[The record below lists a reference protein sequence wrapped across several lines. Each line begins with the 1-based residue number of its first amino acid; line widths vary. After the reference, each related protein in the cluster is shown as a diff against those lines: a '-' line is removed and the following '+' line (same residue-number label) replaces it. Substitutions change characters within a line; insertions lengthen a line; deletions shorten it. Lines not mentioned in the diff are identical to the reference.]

1 MSKRIVILGSG
12 ESGTGAAKLAKIKG
26 FDVFVSDKGAI
37 PQKYKDELLEM
48 GVAFEENQHTE
59 ALILNADEII
69 KSPGIPEK
77 NELIKQLRKQGTP
90 IINELEFASRYTN
103 AYKICIT
110 GTNGKTTTTSLT
122 YHLLKKAG
130 LNVAVAGNI
139 GISMCRMVADGNYDY
154 YVLEISSFQLD
165 DMYDFKADIAVL
177 CNITPDHLDRYEYKL
192 ENYIAS
198 KFRITQN
205 QTEQDLFIYC
215 ADDELTAALQ
225 GSHLR
230 ILRGPAI
237 DRDGS
242 ATHNGAVF
250 GRVGVYLQRELS
262 RGRHDDAQRRA
273 FGCWPL
279 GHAARE
285 NWEEEAERLTRS
297 RLRYREHVAPGDCDR
312 PRRRLHGRRCGK
324 GLRREQLE
332 QRRSE
337 ARLGQA
343 QAWGRRLVIVNGNF
357 VCSEICSS
365 RHGGGCG
372 SGGIRIGIEFGSGGG
387 GGSGIQSGSLCCHVV
402 SSHLPLALLIY
413 SGVQTLVLVLLR
425 CLPFGFALRLL
436 LRLPHRLPLC
446 LPFSFTGRYVLL
458 HHREQRHRH
467 EWAADD
473 VVRPP
478 RCDRETV

>member
-48 GVAFEENQHTE
+48 GVSFEENQHTE

-90 IINELEFASRYTN
+90 IINELEFAARYTN
-103 AYKICIT
+103 AFKICIT

-215 ADDELTAALQ
+215 ADDELTVNNLQ
-225 GSHLR
+225 MVQGKAKQLPFAHDNKTIPGAYIS
-230 ILRGPAI
+230 
-237 DRDGS
+237 
-242 ATHNGAVF
+242 NGEMLINLNENQSNQFTMYTAEVT
-250 GRVGVYLQRELS
+250 L
-262 RGRHDDAQRRA
+262 RGRHNAYNSMAAAIIANALEIRKDVIREGLMDFQNVEHRLEFVATIRGVDYINDSKATNVNSAWYALESMDKPTIWVVGGVDKGNDYNMLKELVKSKVRIIVCLGVDNTRIHEA
-273 FGCWPL
+273 FGTDVDMIINTSS
-279 GHAARE
+279 AQ
-285 NWEEEAERLTRS
+285 EAV
-297 RLRYREHVAPGDCDR
+297 HVASKMAKTG
-312 PRRRLHGRRCGK
+312 
-324 GLRREQLE
+324 
-332 QRRSE
+332 E
-337 ARLGQA
+337 A
-343 QAWGRRLVIVNGNF
+343 
-357 VCSEICSS
+357 
-365 RHGGGCG
+365 
-372 SGGIRIGIEFGSGGG
+372 
-387 GGSGIQSGSLCCHVV
+387 
-402 SSHLPLALLIY
+402 
-413 SGVQTLVLVLLR
+413 VLLSPA
-425 CLPFGFALRLL
+425 CA
-436 LRLPHRLPLC
+436 
-446 LPFSFTGRYVLL
+446 SFDLFKNYEDRGR
-458 HHREQRHRH
+458 QFK
-467 EWAADD
+467 AA
-473 VVRPP
+473 VKSL
-478 RCDRETV
+478 